1 MYCSKCG
8 GVMSDDAAF
17 CSNCGQAFA
26 VAAAVARAPMMS
38 SPVAAP
44 TAGGVA
50 TVPAYAGYAA
60 ISRVEY
66 AGFWVRFLAFL
77 IDNAVVGIGFVLILI
92 PLIFLTGLGGFI
104 GEIHPNEDMNDV
116 GIFMLF
122 GLLFLAATASLLL
135 TWLYHALME
144 SSEWQATL
152 GKKVLGLVVTDMAR
166 QLRPRDGEALCQD
179 HHQHGACIY
188 RIHHGR
194 IYGKKAGAARH
205 DRGMPGAA
213 AKQLRKN
220 SGSSRS
226 DGRSLLGYATTGAKS
241 KREKICPPRF
251 SRPWELTP
259 AIVLP
264 CLIA

>member
-8 GVMSDDAAF
+8 GVMADGAAF
-17 CSNCGQAFA
+17 CSNCGQASA

-44 TAGGVA
+44 IAGGVA
-50 TVPAYAGYAA
+50 AVPAYAGYAA
-60 ISRVEY
+60 VPRVEY

-77 IDNAVVGIGFVLILI
+77 IDNAVMGIGFVLILI

-122 GLLFLAATASLLL
+122 GLLFLAATVSLLL

-152 GKKVLGLVVTDMAR
+152 GKKVLGLVVTDMAGR
-166 QLRPRDGEALCQD
+166 RVSFGRATGRHFAKIITNMVPAFIGYIMAGFTERKQAMHDMIAGCLVLRR
-179 HHQHGACIY
+179 
-188 RIHHGR
+188 
-194 IYGKKAGAARH
+194 
-205 DRGMPGAA
+205 
-213 AKQLRKN
+213 N
-220 SGSSRS
+220 N
-226 DGRSLLGYATTGAKS
+226 
-241 KREKICPPRF
+241 
-251 SRPWELTP
+251 
-259 AIVLP
+259 
-264 CLIA
+264 